1 MNDIGIDANDLASA
15 RQINAILRMLPRF
28 HTDRRWNARLVNNLL
43 RWHGTMPDLR
53 RQRSKVS
60 VTSIPG
66 TSSSI
71 RLTHPTSH
79 PRALLL
85 HFHGGAWVMGSARLE
100 DRMAAMIAKD
110 TGLIVAAV
118 DFPNAFDDDLDRTLR
133 DCIAVASWAVEN
145 LETFGV
151 SSILMSGE
159 SSGAHLATESLLH
172 LRSTGMHG
180 VVHGFYAVCGAF
192 NLEGSDSLRDSTGS
206 TLLIDSPSAL
216 RNLQRLSPSLPSHLR
231 RGPLHADLQGL
242 PPALFIAGQLDPIL
256 DDSIE
261 MHAKWLKANSNAQ
274 LAVIPEG
281 AHGFNRLPTRLASK
295 TNAFARRWLT
305 AQSTGA
311 CGDDRFNGAR

>member
-1 MNDIGIDANDLASA
+1 MNDVVINASDLARA
-15 RQINAILRMLPRF
+15 RQLNAILRVLPRF
-28 HTDRRWNARLVNNLL
+28 HTDRRWNARLVNKLL
-43 RWHGTMPDLR
+43 TLHGTIPRLR

-71 RLTHPTSH
+71 RVTHPRSH
-79 PRALLL
+79 SRALLL
-85 HFHGGAWVMGSARLE
+85 HFHGGAWIMGAAHLE
-100 DRMAAMIAKD
+100 DRLAGIIAND

-118 DFPNAFDDDLDRTLR
+118 DFPNAVDDDLERTLR
-133 DCIAVASWAVEN
+133 DCIAVTEWVVKN
-145 LETFGV
+145 LETFSVG
-151 SSILMSGE
+151 SILMSGE
-159 SSGAHLATESLLH
+159 SSGAHLALESLLH
-172 LRSTGMHG
+172 LRSMGTYD
-180 VVHGFYAVCGAF
+180 VVRGFYAVCGAF

-206 TLLIDSPSAL
+206 TLLIDGPSAL

-231 RGPLHADLQGL
+231 RGPLHADLREL
-242 PPALFIAGQLDPIL
+242 PPALFIAGQLDPIV

-261 MHAKWLKANSNAQ
+261 IHAKWLKANSNAR

-295 TNAFARRWLT
+295 TNAFGRRWLM

-311 CGDDRFNGAR
+311 CGDGTFNGAS